1 MHLQRKNNRFQSV
14 GDDHEHL
21 PVGDDLEHQLVGD
34 EIGHQPVGYDLE
46 HLPVGDDL
54 EHLPVGD
61 DLEHQLVGDEIGH
74 QPVGYDLEHLP
85 VGDDLE
91 HLPVGDDLEHL
102 PVGDDLD
109 HLPIGDDL
117 KYLPLMG
124 VGIII
129 VGKYVDS
136 EISKNENVMELLVLY
151 IGIILLVIIVEI
163 AVVSLWVKLFREVD
177 YALESLLLDLL
188 KEYTGFSDITV
199 YTVGWDFIFILFDC
213 CGVHPITAS
222 SNDFETLPS
231 AFWSN
236 GDRGSDVIP
245 HACCKDVAVKN
256 YLNYTNTDCTVNLQD
271 YHTSGCYDA
280 FDRIFNQLG
289 SAAVSVASLLVLA
302 ELGAIFFSVIIIIAV
317 FKKKRAGLV

>member
-1 MHLQRKNNRFQSV
+1 MLQIVKNAPSIKPNFKPATKMRRSRESQKMGGGGTKTAQNGPDNSLLTLLANV
-14 GDDHEHL
+14 GI
-21 PVGDDLEHQLVGD
+21 VVLV
-34 EIGHQPVGYDLE
+34 ILNI
-46 HLPVGDDL
+46 LSL
-54 EHLPVGD
+54 L
-61 DLEHQLVGDEIGH
+61 L
-74 QPVGYDLEHLP
+74 
-85 VGDDLE
+85 
-91 HLPVGDDLEHL
+91 
-102 PVGDDLD
+102 
-109 HLPIGDDL
+109 
-117 KYLPLMG
+117 G

-136 EISKNENVMELLVLY
+136 EINKNENVMELLELVDFGDFNLRTLVDVL
-151 IGIILLVIIVEI
+151 III
-163 AVVSLWVKLFREVD
+163 
-177 YALESLLLDLL
+177 
-188 KEYTGFSDITV
+188 
-199 YTVGWDFIFILFDC
+199 IFIVGAFAIVLSLIGGIGAFFTLRVLLFLFDC

-256 YLNYTNTDCTVNLQD
+256 YLNYTNTDCTVNLQG

>member
-1 MHLQRKNNRFQSV
+1 MLQIVKNAPSIKPNFKPATKMRRSRESQKMGGGGTKTAQNGPDNSLLTLLANV
-14 GDDHEHL
+14 GI
-21 PVGDDLEHQLVGD
+21 VVLV
-34 EIGHQPVGYDLE
+34 ILNI
-46 HLPVGDDL
+46 LSL
-54 EHLPVGD
+54 L
-61 DLEHQLVGDEIGH
+61 L
-74 QPVGYDLEHLP
+74 
-85 VGDDLE
+85 
-91 HLPVGDDLEHL
+91 
-102 PVGDDLD
+102 
-109 HLPIGDDL
+109 
-117 KYLPLMG
+117 G

-136 EISKNENVMELLVLY
+136 EINKNENVMELLELVDFGDFNLRTLVDVLIIIIFIVGAFAIVLSLIGGIGAFFTLRVLLFLY

-256 YLNYTNTDCTVNLQD
+256 YLNYTNTDCTVNLQG

>member
-1 MHLQRKNNRFQSV
+1 MGGGGTKTAQNGPDNSLLTFLANV
-14 GDDHEHL
+14 GI
-21 PVGDDLEHQLVGD
+21 VVLVVLN
-34 EIGHQPVGYDLE
+34 ILS
-46 HLPVGDDL
+46 LL
-54 EHLPVGD
+54 L
-61 DLEHQLVGDEIGH
+61 
-74 QPVGYDLEHLP
+74 
-85 VGDDLE
+85 
-91 HLPVGDDLEHL
+91 
-102 PVGDDLD
+102 
-109 HLPIGDDL
+109 
-117 KYLPLMG
+117 G

-136 EISKNENVMELLVLY
+136 EISKNENVMELLELVDFGDFNLRTVVDALIIIIFIVGAFAIVLSLIGGIGAFFTLRVLLFLY
-151 IGIILLVIIVEI
+151 IGIIILVIIVEI
-163 AVVSLWVKLFREVD
+163 AVVSLWVKLLREVD
-177 YALESLLLDLL
+177 YALETLFLDLL

-231 AFWSN
+231 AFWTN

-245 HACCKDVAVKN
+245 HACCKDVAVDN
-256 YLNYTNTDCTVNLQD
+256 YLNYTNTDCT
-271 YHTSGCYDA
+271 GCYDA
-280 FDRIFNQLG
+280 FDRTFNQLG